1 MTEKL
6 FYKDSYIQR
15 FEADVLACER
25 HEDYYEI
32 VLDKTAFFPEGGGQS
47 ADRGYLN
54 GIPVSDTREKD
65 GVVYHIT
72 NQPIHPGTSVSG
84 EIDFKERFSKMQQHT
99 GEHIISGIVH
109 SRFGYHNVGFHLGSE
124 VVTMDFD
131 GALNA
136 DELADIEYQANEIA
150 SSNRKVEISYPAKE
164 ELEQLEYRSKIE
176 IEGQVRIVTIPGVDV
191 CACCAPHV
199 NYTGEIGMIKIV
211 DAQKYKGG
219 TRVSMLCGFRAL
231 HDYRTKERNIN
242 QISVVLSAK
251 PELSAEA
258 VVRQKE
264 ELQHDK
270 DRMIYFQGKY
280 IEEMAGKIP
289 RRIPGEDE
297 EYTGMLLFEEDL
309 DSGMMR
315 KYVNLSVG
323 KTDGISGCFAGD
335 DQSGYRYVLG
345 SENLDVRIIS
355 GEMNRELDGKGGGKP
370 GMVQGSVNGT
380 KEQILNVI
388 KRVLADSNTERK

>member
-6 FYKDSYIQR
+6 YYENSYIQR
-15 FEADVLACER
+15 FEAEVLACEKQ
-25 HEDYYEI
+25 EDYYEI

-47 ADRGYLN
+47 ADRGFLN
-54 GIPVSDTREKD
+54 GIPVSDAREKN
-65 GVVYHIT
+65 GIVYHIT
-72 NQPIHPGTSVSG
+72 SQPIHPGTSVLG

-109 SRFGYHNVGFHLGSE
+109 RRFGWHNVGFHLGSE
-124 VVTMDFD
+124 IVTMDFD

-150 SSNRKVEISYPAKE
+150 FSNRKVEISYPAKE
-164 ELEQLEYRSKIE
+164 DLEKLEYRSKIE

-251 PELSAEA
+251 PDLSAEA
-258 VVRQKE
+258 VLRQKE

-280 IEEMAGKIP
+280 IEEKAG
-289 RRIPGEDE
+289 RIPDGGDGHI
-297 EYTGMLLFEEDL
+297 GMLLFEEDL
-309 DSGMMR
+309 DSSMMR

-323 KTDGISGCFAGD
+323 KTDGISGCFVGD
-335 DQSGYRYVLG
+335 DQNGYRYVLG
-345 SENLDVRIIS
+345 SETLDVRSIS
-355 GEMNRELDGKGGGKP
+355 GEMNRDLDGKGGGKP

-380 KEQILNVI
+380 KEQILNVM
-388 KRVLADSNTERK
+388 KRVVADSKTERK

>member
-6 FYKDSYIQR
+6 FYENSYIQS
-15 FEADVLACER
+15 FEAEVLACKKQ
-25 HEDYYEI
+25 EDYYEI

-47 ADRGYLN
+47 ADRGFLN
-54 GIPVSDTREKD
+54 GISVSDAREKN
-65 GVVYHIT
+65 GIVYHIT
-72 NQPIHPGTSVSG
+72 SQPIHPGTPVSG

-109 SRFGYHNVGFHLGSE
+109 RRFGWHNVGFHLGSE
-124 VVTMDFD
+124 IVTMDFD

-150 SSNRKVEISYPAKE
+150 FSNRKVEISYPAKE
-164 ELEQLEYRSKIE
+164 DLEKLEYRSKIE

-199 NYTGEIGMIKIV
+199 NNTGEIGMIKIV

-231 HDYRTKERNIN
+231 QDYRTKERNIN

-251 PELSAEA
+251 PDLSAEA
-258 VVRQKE
+258 VFRQKE

-280 IEEMAGKIP
+280 IEEKAG
-289 RRIPGEDE
+289 RIPDGGDGHI
-297 EYTGMLLFEEDL
+297 GMLLFEEDL

-323 KTDGISGCFAGD
+323 KTDGISGCFVGD
-335 DQSGYRYVLG
+335 DQNGYRYVLG
-345 SENLDVRIIS
+345 SETLDVRSIS
-355 GEMNRELDGKGGGKP
+355 GEMNRDLDGKGGGKP

-380 KEQILNVI
+380 KEQILNVM
-388 KRVLADSNTERK
+388 KRVLADSKTERK

>member
-6 FYKDSYIQR
+6 FYENSYIQS
-15 FEADVLACER
+15 FEAEVLACEKQ
-25 HEDYYEI
+25 EDYYEI

-47 ADRGYLN
+47 ADRGFLN
-54 GIPVSDTREKD
+54 GISVSDAREKN
-65 GVVYHIT
+65 GIVYHIT
-72 NQPIHPGTSVSG
+72 SQPIHPGTPVSG

-109 SRFGYHNVGFHLGSE
+109 RRFGWHNVGFHLGSE
-124 VVTMDFD
+124 IVTMDFD

-150 SSNRKVEISYPAKE
+150 FSNRKVEISYPAKE
-164 ELEQLEYRSKIE
+164 DLEKLEYRSKIE

-199 NYTGEIGMIKIV
+199 NNTGEIGMIKIV

-231 HDYRTKERNIN
+231 QDYRTKERNIN

-251 PELSAEA
+251 PDLSAEA
-258 VVRQKE
+258 VLRQKE
-264 ELQHDK
+264 ESQHDK

-280 IEEMAGKIP
+280 IEEKAG
-289 RRIPGEDE
+289 RIPDGGDGHI
-297 EYTGMLLFEEDL
+297 GMLLFEEDL

-323 KTDGISGCFAGD
+323 KTDGISGCFVGD
-335 DQSGYRYVLG
+335 DQNGYRYVLG
-345 SENLDVRIIS
+345 SETLDVRSIS
-355 GEMNRELDGKGGGKP
+355 GEMKRDLDGKGGGKP

-380 KEQILNVI
+380 KEQILNVM
-388 KRVLADSNTERK
+388 KRVLADSKTERK

>member
-6 FYKDSYIQR
+6 FYENSYIQS
-15 FEADVLACER
+15 FEAEVLACEKQ
-25 HEDYYEI
+25 EDYYEI

-47 ADRGYLN
+47 ADRGFLN
-54 GIPVSDTREKD
+54 GIPVSDAREKH
-65 GVVYHIT
+65 GIVYHIT
-72 NQPIHPGTSVSG
+72 SQPIHPGTPVSG

-109 SRFGYHNVGFHLGSE
+109 RRFGWHNVGFHLGSE
-124 VVTMDFD
+124 IVTMDFD

-150 SSNRKVEISYPAKE
+150 FSNRKVEISYPAKE
-164 ELEQLEYRSKIE
+164 DLEKLEYRSKIE

-199 NYTGEIGMIKIV
+199 NNTGEIGMIKIV

-231 HDYRTKERNIN
+231 QDYRTKERNIN

-251 PELSAEA
+251 PDLSAEA
-258 VVRQKE
+258 VLRQKE

-280 IEEMAGKIP
+280 IEEKAG
-289 RRIPGEDE
+289 RIPDGGDGHI
-297 EYTGMLLFEEDL
+297 GMLLFEEDL

-323 KTDGISGCFAGD
+323 KTDGISGCFVGD
-335 DQSGYRYVLG
+335 DQNGYRYVLG
-345 SENLDVRIIS
+345 SETLDVRSIS
-355 GEMNRELDGKGGGKP
+355 GEMNRDLDGKGGGKP

-380 KEQILNVI
+380 KEQILNVM
-388 KRVLADSNTERK
+388 KRVLADSKTERK

>member
-6 FYKDSYIQR
+6 FYENSYIQS
-15 FEADVLACER
+15 FEAEVLACEKQ
-25 HEDYYEI
+25 EDYYEI

-47 ADRGYLN
+47 ADRGFLN
-54 GIPVSDTREKD
+54 GIPVSDAREKN
-65 GVVYHIT
+65 GIVYHIT
-72 NQPIHPGTSVSG
+72 SQPIHPGTPVSG
-84 EIDFKERFSKMQQHT
+84 EIHFKERFSKMQQHT

-109 SRFGYHNVGFHLGSE
+109 RRFGWHNVGFHLGSE
-124 VVTMDFD
+124 IVTMDFD

-150 SSNRKVEISYPAKE
+150 FSNRKVEISYPAKE
-164 ELEQLEYRSKIE
+164 DLEKLEYRSKIE

-199 NYTGEIGMIKIV
+199 NNTGEIGMIKIV

-231 HDYRTKERNIN
+231 QDYRTKERNIN

-251 PELSAEA
+251 PDLSAEA
-258 VVRQKE
+258 VFRQKE

-280 IEEMAGKIP
+280 IEEKAG
-289 RRIPGEDE
+289 RIPDGGDGHI
-297 EYTGMLLFEEDL
+297 GMLLFEEDL

-323 KTDGISGCFAGD
+323 KTDGISGCFVGD
-335 DQSGYRYVLG
+335 DQNGYRYVLG
-345 SENLDVRIIS
+345 SETLDVRSIS
-355 GEMNRELDGKGGGKP
+355 GEMNRDLDGKGGGKP

-380 KEQILNVI
+380 KEQILNVM
-388 KRVLADSNTERK
+388 KRVLADSKTERK

>member
-6 FYKDSYIQR
+6 FYENSYIQS
-15 FEADVLACER
+15 FEAEVLACEKQ
-25 HEDYYEI
+25 EDYYEI

-47 ADRGYLN
+47 SDRGFLN
-54 GIPVSDTREKD
+54 GIPVSDAREKH
-65 GVVYHIT
+65 GIVYHIT
-72 NQPIHPGTSVSG
+72 SQPIHPGTPVSG

-109 SRFGYHNVGFHLGSE
+109 RRFGWHNVGFHLGSE
-124 VVTMDFD
+124 IVTMDFD

-150 SSNRKVEISYPAKE
+150 FSNRKVEISYPAKE
-164 ELEQLEYRSKIE
+164 DLEKLEYRSKIE

-199 NYTGEIGMIKIV
+199 NNTGEIGMIKIV

-231 HDYRTKERNIN
+231 QDYRTKERNIN

-251 PELSAEA
+251 PDLSAEA
-258 VVRQKE
+258 VFRQKE

-280 IEEMAGKIP
+280 IEEKAG
-289 RRIPGEDE
+289 RIPDGGDGHI
-297 EYTGMLLFEEDL
+297 GMLLFEEDL

-323 KTDGISGCFAGD
+323 KTDGISGCFVGD
-335 DQSGYRYVLG
+335 DQNGYRYVLG
-345 SENLDVRIIS
+345 SETLDVRSIS
-355 GEMNRELDGKGGGKP
+355 GEMNRDLDGKGGGKP

-380 KEQILNVI
+380 KEQILNVM
-388 KRVLADSNTERK
+388 KRVLADSKTERK

>member
-6 FYKDSYIQR
+6 YYENSYIQR
-15 FEADVLACER
+15 FEAEVLACEKQ
-25 HEDYYEI
+25 EDYYEI

-47 ADRGYLN
+47 ADRGFLN
-54 GIPVSDTREKD
+54 GIPLSDAREKN
-65 GVVYHIT
+65 GIVYHIT
-72 NQPIHPGTSVSG
+72 SQPIHPGTSVLG

-109 SRFGYHNVGFHLGSE
+109 RRFGWHNVGFHLGSE
-124 VVTMDFD
+124 IVTMDFD

-150 SSNRKVEISYPAKE
+150 FSNRKVEISYPAKE
-164 ELEQLEYRSKIE
+164 DLEKLEYRSKIE

-219 TRVSMLCGFRAL
+219 TRVSILCGFRAL

-251 PELSAEA
+251 PDLSAEA
-258 VVRQKE
+258 VLRQKE

-280 IEEMAGKIP
+280 IEEKAG
-289 RRIPGEDE
+289 RIPDGGDGHI
-297 EYTGMLLFEEDL
+297 GMLLFEEDL

-323 KTDGISGCFAGD
+323 KTDGISGCFVGD
-335 DQSGYRYVLG
+335 DQNGYRYVLG
-345 SENLDVRIIS
+345 SETLDVRSIS
-355 GEMNRELDGKGGGKP
+355 GEMNRDLDGKGGGKP

-380 KEQILNVI
+380 KEQILNVM
-388 KRVLADSNTERK
+388 KRVLADSKTERK

>member
-6 FYKDSYIQR
+6 YYENSYIQR
-15 FEADVLACER
+15 FEAEVLACEKQ
-25 HEDYYEI
+25 EDYYEI

-47 ADRGYLN
+47 ADRGFLN
-54 GIPVSDTREKD
+54 GIPVSDAREKN
-65 GVVYHIT
+65 GIVYHIT
-72 NQPIHPGTSVSG
+72 SQPIHPGTSVLG

-109 SRFGYHNVGFHLGSE
+109 RRFGWHNVGFHLGSE
-124 VVTMDFD
+124 IVTMDFD

-150 SSNRKVEISYPAKE
+150 FSNRKVEISYPAKE
-164 ELEQLEYRSKIE
+164 DLEKLEYRSKIE

-251 PELSAEA
+251 PDLSAEA
-258 VVRQKE
+258 VLRQKE

-280 IEEMAGKIP
+280 IEEKAG
-289 RRIPGEDE
+289 RIPDGGDGHI
-297 EYTGMLLFEEDL
+297 GMLLFEEDL

-323 KTDGISGCFAGD
+323 KTDGISGCFVGD
-335 DQSGYRYVLG
+335 DQNGYRYVLG
-345 SENLDVRIIS
+345 SETLDVRSIS
-355 GEMNRELDGKGGGKP
+355 GEMNRDLDGKGGGKP

-380 KEQILNVI
+380 KEQILNVM
-388 KRVLADSNTERK
+388 KRVLADSKTERK

>member
-6 FYKDSYIQR
+6 YYENSYIQR
-15 FEADVLACER
+15 FEAEVLACEKQ
-25 HEDYYEI
+25 EDYYEI

-47 ADRGYLN
+47 ADRGFLN
-54 GIPVSDTREKD
+54 GIPVSDAREKN
-65 GVVYHIT
+65 GIVYHIT
-72 NQPIHPGTSVSG
+72 SQPIHPGTSVLG

-109 SRFGYHNVGFHLGSE
+109 RRFGWHNVGFHLGSE
-124 VVTMDFD
+124 IVTMDFD

-150 SSNRKVEISYPAKE
+150 FSNRKVEVSYPAKE
-164 ELEQLEYRSKIE
+164 DLEKLEYRSKIE

-199 NYTGEIGMIKIV
+199 NNTGEIGMIKIV

-219 TRVSMLCGFRAL
+219 TRVSMVCGFRAL

-251 PELSAEA
+251 PDLSAEA
-258 VVRQKE
+258 VLRQKE

-280 IEEMAGKIP
+280 IEEKAG
-289 RRIPGEDE
+289 RIPDGGDGHI
-297 EYTGMLLFEEDL
+297 GMLLFEEDL
-309 DSGMMR
+309 DSSMMR

-323 KTDGISGCFAGD
+323 KTDGISGCFVGD
-335 DQSGYRYVLG
+335 DQNGYRYVLG
-345 SENLDVRIIS
+345 SETLDVRSIS
-355 GEMNRELDGKGGGKP
+355 GEMNRDLDGKGGGKP

-380 KEQILNVI
+380 KEQILNVM
-388 KRVLADSNTERK
+388 KRVLADSKTER

>member
-6 FYKDSYIQR
+6 YYENSYIRR
-15 FEADVLACER
+15 FEAEVLACEKQ
-25 HEDYYEI
+25 EDYYEI

-47 ADRGYLN
+47 ADRGFLN
-54 GIPVSDTREKD
+54 GIPVSDAREKN
-65 GVVYHIT
+65 GIVYHIT
-72 NQPIHPGTSVSG
+72 SQPIHPGTSVLG

-109 SRFGYHNVGFHLGSE
+109 RRFGWHNVGFHLGSE
-124 VVTMDFD
+124 IVTMDFD

-150 SSNRKVEISYPAKE
+150 FSNRKVEISYPAKE
-164 ELEQLEYRSKIE
+164 DLEKLEYRSKIE

-199 NYTGEIGMIKIV
+199 NYTSEIGMIKIV

-251 PELSAEA
+251 PDLSAEA
-258 VVRQKE
+258 VLRQKE

-280 IEEMAGKIP
+280 IEEKAG
-289 RRIPGEDE
+289 RIPDGGDGHI
-297 EYTGMLLFEEDL
+297 GMLLFEEDL

-323 KTDGISGCFAGD
+323 KTDGISGCFVGD
-335 DQSGYRYVLG
+335 DQNGYRYVLG
-345 SENLDVRIIS
+345 SETLDVRSIS
-355 GEMNRELDGKGGGKP
+355 GEMNRDLDGKGGGKP

-380 KEQILNVI
+380 KEQILNVM
-388 KRVLADSNTERK
+388 KRVLADSKTER

>member
-6 FYKDSYIQR
+6 FYENSYIQS
-15 FEADVLACER
+15 FEAEVLACEKQ
-25 HEDYYEI
+25 EDYYEI

-47 ADRGYLN
+47 ADRGFLN
-54 GIPVSDTREKD
+54 GIPVSDAREKN
-65 GVVYHIT
+65 GIVYHIT
-72 NQPIHPGTSVSG
+72 SQPIHPGTPVSG

-109 SRFGYHNVGFHLGSE
+109 RRFGWHNVGFHLGSE
-124 VVTMDFD
+124 IVTMDFD

-150 SSNRKVEISYPAKE
+150 FSNRKVEISYPAKE
-164 ELEQLEYRSKIE
+164 DLEKLEYRSKIE
-176 IEGQVRIVTIPGVDV
+176 IEGQVRIVSIPGVDV

-251 PELSAEA
+251 PDLSAEA
-258 VVRQKE
+258 VLRQKE

-280 IEEMAGKIP
+280 IEEKAG
-289 RRIPGEDE
+289 RIPDGGDGHI
-297 EYTGMLLFEEDL
+297 GMLLFEEDL

-323 KTDGISGCFAGD
+323 KTDGISGCFVGD
-335 DQSGYRYVLG
+335 DQNGYRYVLG
-345 SENLDVRIIS
+345 SETLDVRSIS
-355 GEMNRELDGKGGGKP
+355 GEMNRDLDGKGGGKP

-380 KEQILNVI
+380 KEQILNVM
-388 KRVLADSNTERK
+388 KRVLADSKTERK

>member
-6 FYKDSYIQR
+6 FYENSYIQS
-15 FEADVLACER
+15 FEAEVLACEKQ
-25 HEDYYEI
+25 EDYYEI

-47 ADRGYLN
+47 ADRGFLN
-54 GIPVSDTREKD
+54 GIPVSDAREKN
-65 GVVYHIT
+65 GIVYHIT
-72 NQPIHPGTSVSG
+72 SQPIHPGTPVSG

-109 SRFGYHNVGFHLGSE
+109 RRFGWHNVGFHLGSE
-124 VVTMDFD
+124 IVTMDFD

-150 SSNRKVEISYPAKE
+150 FSNRKVEISYPAKE
-164 ELEQLEYRSKIE
+164 DLEKLEYRSKIE

-199 NYTGEIGMIKIV
+199 NNTGEIGMIKIV

-231 HDYRTKERNIN
+231 QDYRTKERNIN
-242 QISVVLSAK
+242 QISVALSAK
-251 PELSAEA
+251 PDLSAEA
-258 VVRQKE
+258 VLRQKE

-280 IEEMAGKIP
+280 IEEKAG
-289 RRIPGEDE
+289 RIPDGGDGHI
-297 EYTGMLLFEEDL
+297 GMLLFEEDL

-323 KTDGISGCFAGD
+323 KTDGISGCFVGD
-335 DQSGYRYVLG
+335 DQNGYRYVLG
-345 SENLDVRIIS
+345 SETLDVRSIS
-355 GEMNRELDGKGGGKP
+355 GEMNRDLDGKGGGKP

-380 KEQILNVI
+380 KEQILNVM
-388 KRVLADSNTERK
+388 KRVLADPKTERK

>member
-6 FYKDSYIQR
+6 YYENSYIQR
-15 FEADVLACER
+15 FEAEVLACEKQ
-25 HEDYYEI
+25 EDYYEI

-47 ADRGYLN
+47 ADRGFLN
-54 GIPVSDTREKD
+54 GIPVSDAREKN
-65 GVVYHIT
+65 GIVYHIT
-72 NQPIHPGTSVSG
+72 SQPIHPGTSVLG

-109 SRFGYHNVGFHLGSE
+109 RRFGWHNVGFHLGSE
-124 VVTMDFD
+124 IVTMDFD

-150 SSNRKVEISYPAKE
+150 FSNRKVEISYPAKE
-164 ELEQLEYRSKIE
+164 DLEKLEYRSKIE

-199 NYTGEIGMIKIV
+199 NYTSEIGMIKIV

-251 PELSAEA
+251 PDLSAEA
-258 VVRQKE
+258 VLRQKE

-280 IEEMAGKIP
+280 IEEKAG
-289 RRIPGEDE
+289 RIPDGGDGHI
-297 EYTGMLLFEEDL
+297 GMLLFEEDL

-323 KTDGISGCFAGD
+323 KTDGISGCFVGD
-335 DQSGYRYVLG
+335 DQNGYRYVLG
-345 SENLDVRIIS
+345 SETLDVRSIS
-355 GEMNRELDGKGGGKP
+355 GEMNRDLDGKGGGKP

-380 KEQILNVI
+380 KEQILNVM
-388 KRVLADSNTERK
+388 KRVLADSKTERK

>member
-6 FYKDSYIQR
+6 YYENSYIQR
-15 FEADVLACER
+15 FEAEVLACEKQ
-25 HEDYYEI
+25 EDYYEI

-47 ADRGYLN
+47 ADRGFLN
-54 GIPVSDTREKD
+54 GIPVSDAREKN
-65 GVVYHIT
+65 GIVYHIT
-72 NQPIHPGTSVSG
+72 SQPIHPGTSVLG

-109 SRFGYHNVGFHLGSE
+109 RRFGWHNVGFHLGSE
-124 VVTMDFD
+124 IVTMDFD

-150 SSNRKVEISYPAKE
+150 FSNRKVEISYPAKE
-164 ELEQLEYRSKIE
+164 DLEKLEYRSKIE

-219 TRVSMLCGFRAL
+219 TRVSMVCGFRAL

-251 PELSAEA
+251 PDLSAEA
-258 VVRQKE
+258 VLRQKE

-280 IEEMAGKIP
+280 IEEKAG
-289 RRIPGEDE
+289 RIPDGGDGHI
-297 EYTGMLLFEEDL
+297 GMLLFEEDL

-323 KTDGISGCFAGD
+323 KTDGISGCFVGD
-335 DQSGYRYVLG
+335 DQNGYRYVLG
-345 SENLDVRIIS
+345 SETLDVRSIS
-355 GEMNRELDGKGGGKP
+355 GEMNRDLDGKGGGKP

-380 KEQILNVI
+380 KEQILNVM
-388 KRVLADSNTERK
+388 KRVLADSKTERK

>member
-6 FYKDSYIQR
+6 YYENSYIQR
-15 FEADVLACER
+15 FEAEVLACEKQ
-25 HEDYYEI
+25 EDYYEI

-47 ADRGYLN
+47 ADRGFLN
-54 GIPVSDTREKD
+54 GIPVSDAREKN
-65 GVVYHIT
+65 GIVYHIT
-72 NQPIHPGTSVSG
+72 SLPIHPGTPVLG

-109 SRFGYHNVGFHLGSE
+109 RRFGWHNVGFHLGSE
-124 VVTMDFD
+124 IVTMDFD

-150 SSNRKVEISYPAKE
+150 FSNRKVEVSYPAKE
-164 ELEQLEYRSKIE
+164 DLEKLEYRSKIE

-199 NYTGEIGMIKIV
+199 NNTGEIGMIKIV

-219 TRVSMLCGFRAL
+219 TRVSMVCGFRAL

-251 PELSAEA
+251 PDLSAEA
-258 VVRQKE
+258 VLRQKE

-280 IEEMAGKIP
+280 IEEKAG
-289 RRIPGEDE
+289 RIPDGGDGHI
-297 EYTGMLLFEEDL
+297 GMLLFEEDL
-309 DSGMMR
+309 DSSMMR

-323 KTDGISGCFAGD
+323 KTDGISGCFVGD
-335 DQSGYRYVLG
+335 DQNGYRYVLG
-345 SENLDVRIIS
+345 SETLDVRSIS
-355 GEMNRELDGKGGGKP
+355 GEMNRDLDGKGGGKP

-380 KEQILNVI
+380 KEQILNVM
-388 KRVLADSNTERK
+388 KRVLADSKTER

>member
-6 FYKDSYIQR
+6 FYENSNIQS
-15 FEADVLACER
+15 FEAEVLACEKQ
-25 HEDYYEI
+25 EDYYEI

-47 ADRGYLN
+47 SDRGFLN
-54 GIPVSDTREKD
+54 GIPVSDAREKH
-65 GVVYHIT
+65 GIVYHIT
-72 NQPIHPGTSVSG
+72 SQPIHPGTPVSG

-109 SRFGYHNVGFHLGSE
+109 RRFGWHNVGFHLGSE
-124 VVTMDFD
+124 IVTMDFD

-150 SSNRKVEISYPAKE
+150 FSNRKVEISYPAKE
-164 ELEQLEYRSKIE
+164 DLEKLEYRSKIE

-251 PELSAEA
+251 PDLSAEA
-258 VVRQKE
+258 VLRQKE

-280 IEEMAGKIP
+280 IEEKAG
-289 RRIPGEDE
+289 RIPDGGDGHI
-297 EYTGMLLFEEDL
+297 GMLLFEEDL

-323 KTDGISGCFAGD
+323 KTDGISGCFVGD
-335 DQSGYRYVLG
+335 DQNGYRYVLG
-345 SENLDVRIIS
+345 SETLDVRSIS
-355 GEMNRELDGKGGGKP
+355 GEMNRDLDGKGGGKP

-380 KEQILNVI
+380 KEQILNVM
-388 KRVLADSNTERK
+388 KRVLADSKTERK

>member
-6 FYKDSYIQR
+6 FYENSYIQS
-15 FEADVLACER
+15 FEAEVLACEKQ
-25 HEDYYEI
+25 EDYYEI

-47 ADRGYLN
+47 ADRGFLN
-54 GIPVSDTREKD
+54 GISVSDAREKN
-65 GVVYHIT
+65 GIVYHIT
-72 NQPIHPGTSVSG
+72 SQPIHPGTPVSG

-109 SRFGYHNVGFHLGSE
+109 RRFGWHNVGFHLGSE
-124 VVTMDFD
+124 IVTMDFD

-150 SSNRKVEISYPAKE
+150 FSNRKVEISYPAKE
-164 ELEQLEYRSKIE
+164 DLEKLEYRSKIE

-199 NYTGEIGMIKIV
+199 NNTGEIGMIKIV

-231 HDYRTKERNIN
+231 QDYRTKERNIN

-251 PELSAEA
+251 PDLSAEA
-258 VVRQKE
+258 VFRQKE

-280 IEEMAGKIP
+280 IEEKAG
-289 RRIPGEDE
+289 RIPDGGDGHI
-297 EYTGMLLFEEDL
+297 GMLLFEEDL

-323 KTDGISGCFAGD
+323 KTDGISGCFVGD
-335 DQSGYRYVLG
+335 DQNGYRYVLG
-345 SENLDVRIIS
+345 SETLDVRSIS
-355 GEMNRELDGKGGGKP
+355 GEMNRDLDGKGGGKP

-380 KEQILNVI
+380 KEQILNVM
-388 KRVLADSNTERK
+388 KRVMADSKTERK

>member
-6 FYKDSYIQR
+6 YYENSYIQR
-15 FEADVLACER
+15 FEAEVLACEKQ
-25 HEDYYEI
+25 EDYYEI

-47 ADRGYLN
+47 ADRGFLN
-54 GIPVSDTREKD
+54 GIPVSDAREKN
-65 GVVYHIT
+65 GIVYHIT
-72 NQPIHPGTSVSG
+72 SQPIHPGTSVLG

-109 SRFGYHNVGFHLGSE
+109 RRFGWHNVGFHLGSE
-124 VVTMDFD
+124 IVTMDFD

-150 SSNRKVEISYPAKE
+150 FSNRKVEISYPAKE
-164 ELEQLEYRSKIE
+164 DLEKLEYRSKIE

-251 PELSAEA
+251 PDLSAEA
-258 VVRQKE
+258 VLRQKE

-280 IEEMAGKIP
+280 IEEKAG
-289 RRIPGEDE
+289 RIPDGGDGHI
-297 EYTGMLLFEEDL
+297 GMLLFEEDL

-323 KTDGISGCFAGD
+323 KTDGISGCFVGD
-335 DQSGYRYVLG
+335 DQNGYRYVLG
-345 SENLDVRIIS
+345 SEILDVRSIS
-355 GEMNRELDGKGGGKP
+355 GEMNRDLDGKGGGKP

-380 KEQILNVI
+380 KEQILNVM
-388 KRVLADSNTERK
+388 KRVLADSKTERK

>member
-6 FYKDSYIQR
+6 FYENSYIQS
-15 FEADVLACER
+15 FEAEVLACEKQ
-25 HEDYYEI
+25 EDYYEI

-47 ADRGYLN
+47 ADRGFLN
-54 GIPVSDTREKD
+54 GIPVSDAREKN
-65 GVVYHIT
+65 GIVYHIT
-72 NQPIHPGTSVSG
+72 SQPIHPGTPVSG

-109 SRFGYHNVGFHLGSE
+109 RRFGWHNVGFHLGSE
-124 VVTMDFD
+124 IVTMDFD

-150 SSNRKVEISYPAKE
+150 FSNRKVEISYPAKE
-164 ELEQLEYRSKIE
+164 DLEKLEYRSKIE

-199 NYTGEIGMIKIV
+199 NNTGEIGMIKIV

-231 HDYRTKERNIN
+231 QDYRTKERNIN

-251 PELSAEA
+251 PDLSAEA
-258 VVRQKE
+258 VLRQKE

-280 IEEMAGKIP
+280 IEEKAG
-289 RRIPGEDE
+289 RIPDGGDGHI
-297 EYTGMLLFEEDL
+297 GMLLFEEDL

-315 KYVNLSVG
+315 KFVNLSVG
-323 KTDGISGCFAGD
+323 KTDGISGCFVGD
-335 DQSGYRYVLG
+335 DQNGYRYVLG
-345 SENLDVRIIS
+345 SETLDVRSIS
-355 GEMNRELDGKGGGKP
+355 GEMNRDLDGKGGGKP

-380 KEQILNVI
+380 KEQILNVM
-388 KRVLADSNTERK
+388 KRVLADSKTERK

>member
-6 FYKDSYIQR
+6 FYENSYIQS
-15 FEADVLACER
+15 FEAEVLACEKQ
-25 HEDYYEI
+25 EDYYEI

-47 ADRGYLN
+47 ADRGFLN
-54 GIPVSDTREKD
+54 GIPVSDAREKN
-65 GVVYHIT
+65 GIVYHIT
-72 NQPIHPGTSVSG
+72 SQPIHPGTPVSG

-109 SRFGYHNVGFHLGSE
+109 RRFGWHNVGFHLGSE
-124 VVTMDFD
+124 IVTMDFD

-150 SSNRKVEISYPAKE
+150 FSNRKVEISYPAKE
-164 ELEQLEYRSKIE
+164 DLEKLEYRSKIE

-199 NYTGEIGMIKIV
+199 NNTGEIGMIKIV

-251 PELSAEA
+251 PDLSAEA
-258 VVRQKE
+258 VLRQKE

-280 IEEMAGKIP
+280 IEEKAG
-289 RRIPGEDE
+289 RIPDGGD
-297 EYTGMLLFEEDL
+297 GHIGILLFEEDL

-323 KTDGISGCFAGD
+323 KTDGISGCFVGD
-335 DQSGYRYVLG
+335 DQNGYRYVLG
-345 SENLDVRIIS
+345 SETLDVRSIS
-355 GEMNRELDGKGGGKP
+355 GEMNRDLDGKGGGKP

-380 KEQILNVI
+380 KEQILNVM
-388 KRVLADSNTERK
+388 KRVLADSKTERK

>member
-6 FYKDSYIQR
+6 FYENSYIQR
-15 FEADVLACER
+15 FEAEVLACEKQ
-25 HEDYYEI
+25 EGSYEI

-47 ADRGYLN
+47 ADRGFLN
-54 GIPVSDTREKD
+54 GIPVSDAREKN
-65 GVVYHIT
+65 GIVYHTT
-72 NQPIHPGTSVSG
+72 NQPIHPGTPVSG

-109 SRFGYHNVGFHLGSE
+109 RRFGWHNVGFHLGSE
-124 VVTMDFD
+124 IVTMDFD

-150 SSNRKVEISYPAKE
+150 FSNRKVEISYPAKE
-164 ELEQLEYRSKIE
+164 DLDKLEYRSKIE

-251 PELSAEA
+251 PDLSAEA

-280 IEEMAGKIP
+280 IEEKAG
-289 RRIPGEDE
+289 RIPEGGDGHI
-297 EYTGMLLFEEDL
+297 GMLLFEEDL

-323 KTDGISGCFAGD
+323 KTDGISGCFVGD
-335 DQSGYRYVLG
+335 DQNGYRYVLG
-345 SENLDVRIIS
+345 SETLDVRIIS
-355 GEMNRELDGKGGGKP
+355 GEMNRDLDGKGGGKP
-370 GMVQGSVNGT
+370 EMVQGSVNGT
-380 KEQILNVI
+380 KEQILNVM
-388 KRVLADSNTERK
+388 KRVLADSKTERK

>member
-6 FYKDSYIQR
+6 FYENSYIQR
-15 FEADVLACER
+15 FEAEVLACEKQ
-25 HEDYYEI
+25 EGSYEI

-47 ADRGYLN
+47 ADRGFLN
-54 GIPVSDTREKD
+54 GIPVSDAREKN
-65 GVVYHIT
+65 GIVYHTT
-72 NQPIHPGTSVSG
+72 NQPIHLGTPVSG

-109 SRFGYHNVGFHLGSE
+109 RRFGWHNVGFHLGSE
-124 VVTMDFD
+124 IVTMDFD

-150 SSNRKVEISYPAKE
+150 FSNRKVEISYPAKE
-164 ELEQLEYRSKIE
+164 DLDKLEYRSKIE

-251 PELSAEA
+251 PDLSAEA

-280 IEEMAGKIP
+280 IEEKAG
-289 RRIPGEDE
+289 RIPDGGDGHI
-297 EYTGMLLFEEDL
+297 GMLLFEEDL

-323 KTDGISGCFAGD
+323 KTDGISGCFVGD
-335 DQSGYRYVLG
+335 DLNGYRYVLG
-345 SENLDVRIIS
+345 SETLDVRSIS
-355 GEMNRELDGKGGGKP
+355 GEMNRYLDGKGGGKP

-380 KEQILNVI
+380 KEQILNVM
-388 KRVLADSNTERK
+388 KRVLADSKTERK

>member
-6 FYKDSYIQR
+6 FYENSYIQR
-15 FEADVLACER
+15 FEAEVLACEKQ
-25 HEDYYEI
+25 EGSYEI

-47 ADRGYLN
+47 ADRGFLN
-54 GIPVSDTREKD
+54 GIPVSDAREKN
-65 GVVYHIT
+65 GIVYHTT
-72 NQPIHPGTSVSG
+72 NQPIHPGTPVSG

-109 SRFGYHNVGFHLGSE
+109 RRFGWHNVGFHLGSE
-124 VVTMDFD
+124 IVTMDFD

-150 SSNRKVEISYPAKE
+150 FSNRKVEISYPAKE
-164 ELEQLEYRSKIE
+164 DLDKLEYRSKIE

-251 PELSAEA
+251 PDLSAEA

-280 IEEMAGKIP
+280 IEEKAG
-289 RRIPGEDE
+289 RIPEGGDGHI
-297 EYTGMLLFEEDL
+297 GMLLFEEDL

-323 KTDGISGCFAGD
+323 KTDGISGCFVGD
-335 DQSGYRYVLG
+335 DLNGYRYVLG
-345 SENLDVRIIS
+345 SETLDVRSIS
-355 GEMNRELDGKGGGKP
+355 GEMNRDLHGKGGGKP

-380 KEQILNVI
+380 KEQILNVM
-388 KRVLADSNTERK
+388 KRVLADSKTERK

>member
-6 FYKDSYIQR
+6 YYENSYIQR
-15 FEADVLACER
+15 FEAEVLACEKQ
-25 HEDYYEI
+25 EDYYEI

-47 ADRGYLN
+47 ADRGFLN
-54 GIPVSDTREKD
+54 GIPLSDAREKN
-65 GVVYHIT
+65 GIVYHIT
-72 NQPIHPGTSVSG
+72 SQPIHPGTSVLG

-109 SRFGYHNVGFHLGSE
+109 RRFGWHNVGFHLGSE
-124 VVTMDFD
+124 IVTMDFD

-150 SSNRKVEISYPAKE
+150 FSNRKVEISYPAKE
-164 ELEQLEYRSKIE
+164 DLEKLEYRSKIE

-251 PELSAEA
+251 PDLSAEA
-258 VVRQKE
+258 VLRQKE

-280 IEEMAGKIP
+280 IEEKAG
-289 RRIPGEDE
+289 RIPDGGDGHI
-297 EYTGMLLFEEDL
+297 GMLLFEEDL

-323 KTDGISGCFAGD
+323 KTDGISGCFVGD
-335 DQSGYRYVLG
+335 DQNGYRYVLG
-345 SENLDVRIIS
+345 SETLDVRSIS
-355 GEMNRELDGKGGGKP
+355 GEMNRDLDGKGGGKP

-380 KEQILNVI
+380 KEQILNVM
-388 KRVLADSNTERK
+388 KRVLADSKTERK

>member
-6 FYKDSYIQR
+6 FYENSYIQS
-15 FEADVLACER
+15 FEAEVLACEKQ
-25 HEDYYEI
+25 EDYYEI

-47 ADRGYLN
+47 ADRGFLN
-54 GIPVSDTREKD
+54 GIPVSDAREKN
-65 GVVYHIT
+65 GIVYHIT
-72 NQPIHPGTSVSG
+72 SQPIHPGTPVSG

-109 SRFGYHNVGFHLGSE
+109 RRFGWHNVGFHLGSE
-124 VVTMDFD
+124 IVTMDFD

-150 SSNRKVEISYPAKE
+150 FSNRKVEISYPAKE
-164 ELEQLEYRSKIE
+164 DLEKLEYRSKIE

-251 PELSAEA
+251 PDLSAEA
-258 VVRQKE
+258 VLRQKE

-280 IEEMAGKIP
+280 IEEKAG
-289 RRIPGEDE
+289 RIPDGGD
-297 EYTGMLLFEEDL
+297 GHIGILLFEEDL

-323 KTDGISGCFAGD
+323 KTDGISGCFVGD
-335 DQSGYRYVLG
+335 DQNGYRYVLG
-345 SENLDVRIIS
+345 SETLDVRSIS
-355 GEMNRELDGKGGGKP
+355 GEMNRDLDGKGGGKP

-380 KEQILNVI
+380 KEQILNVM
-388 KRVLADSNTERK
+388 KRVMADSKTERK

>member
-6 FYKDSYIQR
+6 FYENSYIQS
-15 FEADVLACER
+15 FEAEVLACEKQ
-25 HEDYYEI
+25 EDYYEI

-47 ADRGYLN
+47 SDRGFLN
-54 GIPVSDTREKD
+54 GIPVSDAREKH
-65 GVVYHIT
+65 GIVYHIT
-72 NQPIHPGTSVSG
+72 SQPIHPGTPVSG

-109 SRFGYHNVGFHLGSE
+109 RRFGWHNVGFHLGSE
-124 VVTMDFD
+124 IVTMDFD
-131 GALNA
+131 GALHA

-150 SSNRKVEISYPAKE
+150 FSNRKVEISYPAKE
-164 ELEQLEYRSKIE
+164 DLEKLEYRSKIE

-251 PELSAEA
+251 PDLSAEA
-258 VVRQKE
+258 VLRQKE

-280 IEEMAGKIP
+280 IEEKAG
-289 RRIPGEDE
+289 RIPDGGDGHI
-297 EYTGMLLFEEDL
+297 GMLLFEEDL

-323 KTDGISGCFAGD
+323 KTDGISGCFVGD
-335 DQSGYRYVLG
+335 DQNGYRYVLG
-345 SENLDVRIIS
+345 SETLDVRSIS
-355 GEMNRELDGKGGGKP
+355 GEMNRDLDGKGGGKP

-380 KEQILNVI
+380 KEQILNVM
-388 KRVLADSNTERK
+388 KRVLADSKTERK

>member
-6 FYKDSYIQR
+6 FYINSYIKR
-15 FEADVLACER
+15 FEAEVLECVR

-47 ADRGYLN
+47 ADRGFLN
-54 GIPVSDTREKD
+54 EIQVSDAREKD
-65 GVVYHIT
+65 GIVYHIT
-72 NQPIHPGTSVSG
+72 DQPLNPGTHVTG

-99 GEHIISGIVH
+99 GEHIISGIVNR
-109 SRFGYHNVGFHLGSE
+109 RFGYRNVGFHLGSE

-131 GALNA
+131 GAFTEE
-136 DELADIEYQANEIA
+136 ELAEIEYQANEIA
-150 SSNRKVEISYPAKE
+150 ASNKKVDISYPAKE
-164 ELEQLEYRSKIE
+164 DLEKLEYRSKIE
-176 IEGQVRIVTIPGVDV
+176 IEGQVRIVTIPEVDV

-231 HDYRTKERNIN
+231 HDYRIKERNIN

-270 DRMIYFQGKY
+270 ERMIYFQGKY
-280 IEEMAGKIP
+280 IEEIGG
-289 RRIPGEDE
+289 RIPSSEDE
-297 EYTGMLLFEEDL
+297 VTGMLLFEEDL
-309 DSGMMR
+309 DSSMMR

-323 KTDGISGCFAGD
+323 RTSGISGCFVGD
-335 DQSGYRYVLG
+335 DQNGYRYVLG
-345 SENLDVRIIS
+345 SEVLDVRLIS
-355 GEMNRELDGKGGGKP
+355 GQINRDLKGKGGGKP

-380 KEQILNVI
+380 KEQILEVI
-388 KRVLADSNTERK
+388 KRALSDSGIERK

>member
-6 FYKDSYIQR
+6 FYENSYIQR
-15 FEADVLACER
+15 FEAEVLACEKQ
-25 HEDYYEI
+25 EGSYEI

-47 ADRGYLN
+47 ADRGFLN
-54 GIPVSDTREKD
+54 GIPVSDAREKN
-65 GVVYHIT
+65 GIVYHTT
-72 NQPIHPGTSVSG
+72 NQPIHPGTPVSG

-109 SRFGYHNVGFHLGSE
+109 RRFGWHNVGFHLGSE
-124 VVTMDFD
+124 IVTMDFD

-150 SSNRKVEISYPAKE
+150 FSNRKVEISYPAKE
-164 ELEQLEYRSKIE
+164 DLDKLEYRSKIE

-242 QISVVLSAK
+242 QISIVLSAK
-251 PELSAEA
+251 PDLSAEA

-280 IEEMAGKIP
+280 IEEKAG
-289 RRIPGEDE
+289 RIPEGGDGHI
-297 EYTGMLLFEEDL
+297 GMLLFEEDL

-323 KTDGISGCFAGD
+323 KTDGISGCFVGD
-335 DQSGYRYVLG
+335 DLNGYRYVLG
-345 SENLDVRIIS
+345 SETLDVRIIS
-355 GEMNRELDGKGGGKP
+355 GEMNRDLDGKGGGKP

-380 KEQILNVI
+380 KEQILNVM
-388 KRVLADSNTERK
+388 KKVLADSKTERK

>member
-6 FYKDSYIQR
+6 FYENSYIQS
-15 FEADVLACER
+15 FEAEVLACEKQ
-25 HEDYYEI
+25 EDYYEI

-47 ADRGYLN
+47 SDRGFLN
-54 GIPVSDTREKD
+54 GIPVSDAREKH
-65 GVVYHIT
+65 GIVYHIT
-72 NQPIHPGTSVSG
+72 SQPIHPGTPVSG

-109 SRFGYHNVGFHLGSE
+109 RRFGWHNVGFHLGSE
-124 VVTMDFD
+124 IVTMDFD

-150 SSNRKVEISYPAKE
+150 FSNRKVEISYPAKE
-164 ELEQLEYRSKIE
+164 DLEKLEYRSKIE

-199 NYTGEIGMIKIV
+199 NNTGEIGMIKIV

-231 HDYRTKERNIN
+231 QDYRTKERNIN

-251 PELSAEA
+251 PDLSAEA
-258 VVRQKE
+258 VLRQKE

-280 IEEMAGKIP
+280 IEEKAG
-289 RRIPGEDE
+289 RIPDGGDGHI
-297 EYTGMLLFEEDL
+297 GMLLFEEDL

-323 KTDGISGCFAGD
+323 KTDGISGCFVGD
-335 DQSGYRYVLG
+335 DQNGYRYVLG
-345 SENLDVRIIS
+345 SETLDVRSIS
-355 GEMNRELDGKGGGKP
+355 GEMNRDLDGKGGGKP

-380 KEQILNVI
+380 KEQILNVM
-388 KRVLADSNTERK
+388 KRVLADSKTERK

>member
-6 FYKDSYIQR
+6 FYENSYIQR
-15 FEADVLACER
+15 FEAEVLACEKQ
-25 HEDYYEI
+25 EGSYEI

-47 ADRGYLN
+47 ADRGFLN
-54 GIPVSDTREKD
+54 GIPVSDAREKN
-65 GVVYHIT
+65 GIVYHTT
-72 NQPIHPGTSVSG
+72 NQPIHPGTPVSG
-84 EIDFKERFSKMQQHT
+84 EISFKERFSKMQQHT

-109 SRFGYHNVGFHLGSE
+109 RRFGWHNVGFHLGSE
-124 VVTMDFD
+124 IVTMDFD

-150 SSNRKVEISYPAKE
+150 FSNRKVEISYPAKE
-164 ELEQLEYRSKIE
+164 DLDKLEYRSKIE

-242 QISVVLSAK
+242 QISIVLSAK
-251 PELSAEA
+251 PNLSAEA

-280 IEEMAGKIP
+280 IEEKAG
-289 RRIPGEDE
+289 RIPEGGDGHI
-297 EYTGMLLFEEDL
+297 GMLLFEEDL

-323 KTDGISGCFAGD
+323 KTDGISGCFVGD
-335 DQSGYRYVLG
+335 DLNGYRYVLG
-345 SENLDVRIIS
+345 SETLDVRIIS
-355 GEMNRELDGKGGGKP
+355 GEMNRDLDGKGGGKP

-380 KEQILNVI
+380 KEQILNVM
-388 KRVLADSNTERK
+388 KRVLADSKTERK

>member
-6 FYKDSYIQR
+6 FYENSYIQS
-15 FEADVLACER
+15 FEAEVLACEKQ
-25 HEDYYEI
+25 EDYYEI

-47 ADRGYLN
+47 ADRGFLN
-54 GIPVSDTREKD
+54 GIPVSDAREKN
-65 GVVYHIT
+65 GIVYHIT
-72 NQPIHPGTSVSG
+72 SQPIHPGTPVSG

-109 SRFGYHNVGFHLGSE
+109 RRFGWHNVGFHLGSE
-124 VVTMDFD
+124 IVTMDFD

-150 SSNRKVEISYPAKE
+150 FSNRKVEISYPAKE
-164 ELEQLEYRSKIE
+164 DLEKLEYRSKIE
-176 IEGQVRIVTIPGVDV
+176 IEGQVRIVTIQGVDV

-199 NYTGEIGMIKIV
+199 NNTGEIGMIKIV

-231 HDYRTKERNIN
+231 QDYRTKERNIN

-251 PELSAEA
+251 PDLSAEA
-258 VVRQKE
+258 VLRQKE

-280 IEEMAGKIP
+280 IEEKAG
-289 RRIPGEDE
+289 RIPDGGDGHI
-297 EYTGMLLFEEDL
+297 GMLLFEEDL

-323 KTDGISGCFAGD
+323 KTDGISGCFVGD
-335 DQSGYRYVLG
+335 DQNGYRYVLG
-345 SENLDVRIIS
+345 SETLDVRSIS
-355 GEMNRELDGKGGGKP
+355 GEMNRDLDGKGGGKP

-380 KEQILNVI
+380 KEQILNVM
-388 KRVLADSNTERK
+388 KRVLADSKTERK

>member
-6 FYKDSYIQR
+6 FYENSYIQS
-15 FEADVLACER
+15 FEAEVLACEKQ
-25 HEDYYEI
+25 EDYYEI

-47 ADRGYLN
+47 ADRGFLN
-54 GIPVSDTREKD
+54 GIPVSDAREKN
-65 GVVYHIT
+65 GIVYHIT
-72 NQPIHPGTSVSG
+72 SQPIHPGTPVSG

-109 SRFGYHNVGFHLGSE
+109 RRFGWHNVGFHLGSE
-124 VVTMDFD
+124 IVTMDFD

-150 SSNRKVEISYPAKE
+150 FSNRKVEISYPAKE
-164 ELEQLEYRSKIE
+164 DLEKLEYRSKIE

-251 PELSAEA
+251 PDLSAEA
-258 VVRQKE
+258 VLRQKE

-280 IEEMAGKIP
+280 IEEKAG
-289 RRIPGEDE
+289 RIPDGGDGHI
-297 EYTGMLLFEEDL
+297 GMLLFEEDL

-323 KTDGISGCFAGD
+323 KTDGISGCFVGD
-335 DQSGYRYVLG
+335 DQNGYRYVLG
-345 SENLDVRIIS
+345 SETLDVRSIS
-355 GEMNRELDGKGGGKP
+355 GEMNRDLDGKGGGKP

-380 KEQILNVI
+380 KEQILNVM
-388 KRVLADSNTERK
+388 KRVLADSKTERK

>member
-6 FYKDSYIQR
+6 YYENSYIQR
-15 FEADVLACER
+15 FEAEVLACEKQ
-25 HEDYYEI
+25 EDYYEI

-47 ADRGYLN
+47 ADRGFLN
-54 GIPVSDTREKD
+54 GIPVSDAREKN
-65 GVVYHIT
+65 GIVYHIT
-72 NQPIHPGTSVSG
+72 SQPIHPGTSVLG

-109 SRFGYHNVGFHLGSE
+109 RRFGWHNVGFHLGSE
-124 VVTMDFD
+124 IVTMDFD

-136 DELADIEYQANEIA
+136 GELADIEYQANEIA
-150 SSNRKVEISYPAKE
+150 FSNRKVEISYPAKE
-164 ELEQLEYRSKIE
+164 DLEKLEYRSKIE

-251 PELSAEA
+251 PDLSAEA
-258 VVRQKE
+258 VLRQKE

-280 IEEMAGKIP
+280 IEEKAG
-289 RRIPGEDE
+289 RIPDGGDGHI
-297 EYTGMLLFEEDL
+297 GMLLFEEDL

-323 KTDGISGCFAGD
+323 KTDGISGCFVGD
-335 DQSGYRYVLG
+335 DQNGYRYVLG
-345 SENLDVRIIS
+345 SEILDVRSIS
-355 GEMNRELDGKGGGKP
+355 GEMNRDLDGKGGGKP

-380 KEQILNVI
+380 KEQILNVM
-388 KRVLADSNTERK
+388 KRVLADSKTERK

>member
-6 FYKDSYIQR
+6 FYENSYIQS
-15 FEADVLACER
+15 FEAEVLACEKQ
-25 HEDYYEI
+25 EDYYEI

-47 ADRGYLN
+47 ADRGFLN
-54 GIPVSDTREKD
+54 GIPVSDAREKN
-65 GVVYHIT
+65 GIVYHIT
-72 NQPIHPGTSVSG
+72 SQPIHPGTPVSG
-84 EIDFKERFSKMQQHT
+84 EIHFKERFSKMQQHT

-109 SRFGYHNVGFHLGSE
+109 RRFGWHNVGFHLGSE
-124 VVTMDFD
+124 IVTMDFD

-150 SSNRKVEISYPAKE
+150 FSNRKVEISYPAKE
-164 ELEQLEYRSKIE
+164 DLEKLEYRSKIE

-199 NYTGEIGMIKIV
+199 NNTGEIGMIKIV

-231 HDYRTKERNIN
+231 QDYRTKERNIN

-251 PELSAEA
+251 PDLSAEA
-258 VVRQKE
+258 VFRQKE

-280 IEEMAGKIP
+280 IEEKAG
-289 RRIPGEDE
+289 RIPDGGDGHI
-297 EYTGMLLFEEDL
+297 GMLLFEEDL

-323 KTDGISGCFAGD
+323 KTDGISGCFVGD
-335 DQSGYRYVLG
+335 DQNGYRYVLG
-345 SENLDVRIIS
+345 SETLDVRSIS
-355 GEMNRELDGKGGGKP
+355 GEMNRDLDGKGGGKP

-380 KEQILNVI
+380 KEQILNVM
-388 KRVLADSNTERK
+388 KRVLADSKTKRK